1 MAQLDMNN
9 LKTALAQNNTKMKE
23 WITAQLG
30 TGGGKELGFQW
41 VDVLPKEN
49 ISTATI
55 YMLKDE
61 KSTEVNNIYIE
72 YVYKEDSGWEII
84 GSLNAGSIELENY
97 YDKEETEAL
106 IQTFMEAY
114 TDDEVIAMVNGIWS
128 E

>member
-1 MAQLDMNN
+1 MAQLNMNN

-49 ISTATI
+49 ISTTTI

-61 KSTEVNNIYIE
+61 KSTEENNIYIE

-84 GSLNAGSIELENY
+84 GSIDAGSVDLENY
-97 YDKEETEAL
+97 YNKEETDAL
-106 IQTFMEAY
+106 LQTLMEAY
-114 TDDEVIAMVNGIWS
+114 TDNEIIAMVDEIWS